1 MSSVK
6 NECLPGGPP
15 RDDGP
20 LELQD
25 DMAPS
30 RSPGDMSSAK
40 DKDSVGSLPG
50 DEGPLESQGDK
61 GPDDRSGLDIEG
73 SIWGPPGAQNDAPVG
88 PVEGPNSESLGDD
101 FKNDQAK

>member
-1 MSSVK
+1 MS
-6 NECLPGGPP
+6 G
-15 RDDGP
+15 
-20 LELQD
+20 
-25 DMAPS
+25 
-30 RSPGDMSSAK
+30 AK

-88 PVEGPNSESLGDD
+88 PVEGPNSELPGDD
-101 FKNDQAK
+101 FKNDRAKCHGIGQSRNNNTTEDRSR